1 MHSETLY
8 NESLTVPTFSN
19 IGRRTSVGTK
29 FDVNVLH
36 HTRGWMAGGEGG
48 GVGGG
53 GGGGVWSGQGAPS
66 SDTMA
71 MAMATK
77 RFDNFRHVFN
87 KVKYEHI
94 TTYMDRGH

>member
-29 FDVNVLH
+29 FYVNVCIIH
-36 HTRGWMAGGEGG
+36 EAGW
-48 GVGGG
+48 GGG
-53 GGGGVWSGQGAPS
+53 GGGGGGWSGQGAPS